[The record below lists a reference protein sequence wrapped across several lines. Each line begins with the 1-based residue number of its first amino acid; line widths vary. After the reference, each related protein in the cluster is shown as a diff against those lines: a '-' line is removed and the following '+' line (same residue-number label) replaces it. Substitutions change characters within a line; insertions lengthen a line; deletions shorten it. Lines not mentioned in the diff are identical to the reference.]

1 MNPRLLIVDDDDDI
15 RTQLKWGLA
24 EEYEIHFAGDRPSGM
39 SAFRE
44 SKPPVVLLDLG
55 LPPSPSTPD
64 EGLVMLSEV
73 LSAEPKTKV
82 IIASGQ
88 SEKHTALEAIGGGAY
103 DFLCKPVDMEELRL
117 ILRRAFYVAQLE
129 GEHAD
134 LQGRVIGDSFEGM
147 LGNSPKMQVVFD
159 TIRKVAANE
168 VPVLILGESGTGKE
182 MAARA
187 IHLRSDR
194 RNGPFVAINC
204 GAIPE
209 NLLESELFGHERGSF
224 TGAHGQRKGRV
235 EMAEGGTLF
244 LDEIGELPLPLQVKI
259 LRFLQDR
266 IITRV
271 GGRTDLPMDVRVVA
285 ATNSDLKKQVADGA
299 FREDLFYRLAV
310 VVLILPAL
318 RDRAGDVTF
327 LANAFLRK
335 FGEETGRKSLKFGA
349 QAVRAIAS
357 HDWPGNVREL
367 ENRVRRATI
376 MAEGRQISLAD
387 LELGDVDHMPLRLKD
402 AREKLE
408 REMVTSALHRNGG
421 KITGAAQDLG
431 ISRPTLYELMEKL
444 EIKR

>member
-1 MNPRLLIVDDDDDI
+1 LNPNLLIVDDDEDI

-24 EEYEIHFAGDRPSGM
+24 DDYEVSLAEDRLSGM
-39 SAFRE
+39 KVFHDL
-44 SKPPVVLLDLG
+44 KPPVVLLDLG
-55 LPPSPSTPD
+55 LPPSPATPL
-64 EGLVMLSEV
+64 EGLAMLSEV
-73 LSAEPKTKV
+73 LEADPRAKV

-88 SEKHTALEAIGGGAY
+88 SEKHNALEAIGGGAY
-103 DFLCKPVDMEELRL
+103 DFLCKPVDMEELKL

-129 GEHAD
+129 SEHATM
-134 LQGRVIGDSFEGM
+134 RSKVSGDSFEGM

-159 TIRKVAANE
+159 TIRKVAASE

-187 IHLRSDR
+187 IHTCSDR
-194 RNGPFVAINC
+194 RDGPFVAINC

-235 EMAEGGTLF
+235 EMAAGGTLF
-244 LDEIGELPLPLQVKI
+244 LDEIGELPLALQVKI

-285 ATNSDLKKQVADGA
+285 ATNSDLKKQVANGA

-310 VVLILPAL
+310 VVLQLPAL
-318 RDRAGDVTF
+318 RERAGDVTF

-335 FGEETGRKSLKFGA
+335 FGQENGRKALKFGA
-349 QAVRAIAS
+349 QAGRAIAT

-367 ENRVRRATI
+367 ENRIRRATI
-376 MAEGRQISLAD
+376 MANSRQISVDD
-387 LELGDVDHMPLRLKD
+387 LELRTVDHLPLRLKE
-402 AREKLE
+402 AREELE
-408 REMVTSALHRNGG
+408 REMVALALQRNGG
-421 KITGAAQDLG
+421 KISGAAQDLG
-431 ISRPTLYELMEKL
+431 ISRPTLYELMDKL
-444 EIKR
+444 GVKR